1 MPKNNFPIFKNFF
14 TITQFIFFI
23 CFILSTVNANN
34 DEPKN
39 HPLGLGV
46 GTFII
51 IIFII
56 VGAIICLVGLC
67 FPNPGLFIFIGIL
80 LPVIVFGICL
90 GITSDK
96 EENGKKDDE
105 PKNNFIVAR
114 WMHFLVMLLLVLGLF
129 FPLLMLFNITLIPQR
144 VDSRAQKEY
153 DEKYLKLM
161 EEQRKRKYNVE
172 DEIID
177 QDDEKLPLVIKNTN
191 NRPVVRRNNDVNN
204 LGNLISSTNSI
215 NNNYNNSIGINDN
228 NSGQNSSQLPP
239 VLPKT
244 SLRNDLDENRKK
256 FHKFKRTGQNNK

>member
-1 MPKNNFPIFKNFF
+1 MHKNNFPIFKNFF
-14 TITQFIFFI
+14 TLTQFFFFV
-23 CFILSTVNANN
+23 CFIISAVNA
-34 DEPKN
+34 KGYQRV
-39 HPLGLGV
+39 LGLGP
-46 GTFII
+46 GTFIEI
-51 IIFII
+51 VFIVI
-56 VGAIICLVGLC
+56 GAIICLVGLC
-67 FPNPGLFIFIGIL
+67 FPNPGLFIFIGIALPL
-80 LPVIVFGICL
+80 LVFVIL
-90 GITSDK
+90 WGITTDDDNND
-96 EENGKKDDE
+96 ENDEKKN
-105 PKNNFIVAR
+105 PFIVAR
-114 WMHFLVMLLLVLGLF
+114 WIHFLVMLLLVLGLF

-177 QDDEKLPLVIKNTN
+177 QDDEKLPLVIKKTN

-215 NNNYNNSIGINDN
+215 KNNYNNSIGINDN

-256 FHKFKRTGQNNK
+256 FHKFKRTGQNNN